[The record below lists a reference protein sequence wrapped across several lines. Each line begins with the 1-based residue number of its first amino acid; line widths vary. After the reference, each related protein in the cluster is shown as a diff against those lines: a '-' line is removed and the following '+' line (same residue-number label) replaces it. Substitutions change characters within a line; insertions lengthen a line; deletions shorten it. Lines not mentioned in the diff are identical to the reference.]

1 MFKRNLH
8 GATIGMWHDT
18 KSGSGELELQ
28 GRPMSRYA
36 WANPST
42 GVREQDDDLTRAIE
56 RIQSELAAQ
65 PDQWADSAILYT
77 QEPKFQVHQ
86 HGANPIAP
94 KRRHRLFDRIWLMFH
109 KPKSEAPD
117 E

>member
-1 MFKRNLH
+1 
-8 GATIGMWHDT
+8 
-18 KSGSGELELQ
+18 
-28 GRPMSRYA
+28 MSRYA

-56 RIQSELAAQ
+56 RIQAELAAQ
-65 PDQWADSAILYT
+65 LDQWADSAILYT

-94 KRRHRLFDRIWLMFH
+94 KRRYRLFDRIWLMFH
-109 KPKSEAPD
+109 RLSDD
-117 E
+117 EPAETDPAQNDVNR